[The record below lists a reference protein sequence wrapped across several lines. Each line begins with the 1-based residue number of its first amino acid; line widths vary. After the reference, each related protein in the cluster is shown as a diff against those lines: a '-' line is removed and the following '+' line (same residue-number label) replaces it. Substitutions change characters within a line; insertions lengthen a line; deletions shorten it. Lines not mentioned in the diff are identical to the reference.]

1 VLLASTLPYDVLS
14 LTFLLACS
22 TMLNLMQVQRQAV
35 EYAGAHNASPI
46 NPYGAYRSAAPV
58 AKRRKVPKN
67 YVEMGR
73 MNYISLTQGSVLHP
87 FGQDDW
93 ISR

>member
-1 VLLASTLPYDVLS
+1 
-14 LTFLLACS
+14 
-22 TMLNLMQVQRQAV
+22 MQAFVVQRQAV
-35 EYAGAHNASPI
+35 EYAGVHNGSPT
-46 NPYGAYRSAAPV
+46 NPYGAYRPAAPV

-93 ISR
+93 ISRSVHACMANLTCTHELAH